1 MPRQFGP
8 TRRAPCARTS
18 ARSFCWR
25 SAPSAPTSANPAEI
39 TQSARTPFRS
49 ASCRRFEHVAAR
61 NADHG
66 EIDGIGDLLD
76 RAIGAYS
83 GDRFSRAVHGVRRAY
98 EVGGDDVAKELAA
111 DDAASLRRA
120 DHGDAGWGEERTER
134 RRDGDVVALLDPR
147 AELLG
152 RCDRE
157 PNLDLAALERA
168 RHLEAGVSE
177 DAEHGRVLGQHVGDE
192 ALDADVCRARCEP
205 FEQPRRSSA
214 PLQIVRDGECDLRSR
229 RVTQARVLRR
239 RDDALVSLLHR

>member
-1 MPRQFGP
+1 MRANECEKLLLALRAFGADLGES
-8 TRRAPCARTS
+8 RGDHAERAHALPQRL
-18 ARSFCWR
+18 R
-25 SAPSAPTSANPAEI
+25 
-39 TQSARTPFRS
+39 
-49 ASCRRFEHVAAR
+49 RRFEHAAAR
-61 NADHG
+61 DADHG

-83 GDRFSRAVHGVRRAY
+83 GDRFARAVHGVRRAY

-111 DDAASLRRA
+111 DRAASLRRA
-120 DHGDAGWGEERTER
+120 DHRDAGWGEERTER
-134 RRDGDVVALLDPR
+134 RRDGNVVALLDPR

-177 DAEHGRVLGQHVGDE
+177 DAEHRRVLRQHVGDE

-214 PLQIVRDGECDLRSR
+214 PLQIVRDGECDLRR
-229 RVTQARVLRR
+229 RRIAQACVLRR
-239 RDDALVSLLHR
+239 PRRCARPLLRR